1 MMMMM
6 MLVSCTCLF
15 VMTNRNQIHA
25 APLNDLISDLP
36 GYGRPPT
43 PHFSGYLDA
52 SEGCDTAVNGPI
64 CNIHYWLALAADTE
78 NEHEH
83 EHKHEDEATR
93 SSNDDSKSKTATT
106 SPTVLWL
113 NGGP

>member
-1 MMMMM
+1 MI
-6 MLVSCTCLF
+6 VSCTCLLLA
-15 VMTNRNQIHA
+15 MTNRNQIAHA
-25 APLNDLISDLP
+25 APLQDLISDLP

-52 SEGCDTAVNGPI
+52 SAGCDTAVNGPI
-64 CNIHYWLALAADTE
+64 CNIHYWLALADADTENE

-83 EHKHEDEATR
+83 EDEATR
-93 SSNDDSKSKTATT
+93 SNDDSKSKTATT

-113 NGGP
+113 NG